1 MRLPDHRLPARRF
14 FACPV
19 PCLYGKISTLET
31 GAAGDRRT
39 DFSGSG
45 AFSRMMQGESGMKI
59 SEIVA
64 LTGAKILSGED
75 QLDFEVSRAFGSD
88 LMSDVLAYA
97 DDCDMLLTGLANAQA
112 IRTADMMDIHVVLFV
127 RGKKPDEHMLDLAQD
142 KDMIVL
148 ATENFMFTTCGVLY
162 RAGLNGGLTEKEPE
176 VDPFGSFGG
185 EK

>member
-1 MRLPDHRLPARRF
+1 
-14 FACPV
+14 
-19 PCLYGKISTLET
+19 
-31 GAAGDRRT
+31 
-39 DFSGSG
+39 
-45 AFSRMMQGESGMKI
+45 MKI

-75 QLDFEVSRAFGSD
+75 QLDFEVQRAFGSD

-97 DDCDMLLTGLANAQA
+97 DECDMLLTGLANAQA

-148 ATENFMFTTCGVLY
+148 ATENFMFTTCGILY
-162 RAGLNGGLTEKEPE
+162 RAGLGGGLTEKEPE
-176 VDPFGSFGG
+176 VEPFEAFGG